1 MSLPLDLMM
10 FGALI
15 AFILL
20 GYPVAFTIAG
30 VATGFALLGWML
42 GDFNIQLMGAM
53 GQRFFGVL
61 TNPVLTA
68 IPLFVLMG
76 GILEKSRIAE
86 DLLETMGRLF
96 GKMNGGLGVSVV
108 LVGALLAASTGIVG
122 ATVVA
127 MGLIALPTMLRNGYD
142 PKLASG
148 MVCTAGTLGQII
160 PPSTLLIILAD
171 VMSNAF
177 QQAQYAQGKFTIE
190 TISVGQTFAAAMVP
204 GLLLVAV
211 YCVYIIG
218 RAKFFPGD
226 APAMKE
232 SVEPPSSVEIASAI
246 VPPIL
251 LIIAVLGSILGGVAS
266 PNEAASVGAVG
277 AILLAGRRLGVPV
290 KLIILATIALLVLA
304 VSAAAFPVRLQ
315 RSDVTIVGYVL
326 AAIYAGLALFALG
339 VVLKILRAAFADGL
353 LKSSLLSTLT
363 VTSMIFATILMASF
377 FSLVFVGLGG
387 EDRVHELLKEM
398 PGGATG
404 ALIFAMLFVFVL
416 GFFLDFVEISVILL
430 PVLIPPLILMGID
443 PIWLTVLIAINLQTS
458 FLTPPFGFSLFYLRG
473 AAPKE
478 ITTGQIYR
486 GVVPFIGLQSLP
498 SRSCGCSRLS
508 QLGFR
513 AGFIKVL
520 KNSRAAKTARCPD
533 LFLAGRAFAL
543 RRGRPKID
551 VGVLRCRIDFL
562 KLGFSELEIVER
574 ADTVNHLGCSAC
586 PNEGR
591 RDAAASQDPGK
602 CHLRQCLPA
611 PLGNGVECPDGC
623 KVLVAE
629 ELVLQGFALCCPAAF
644 RNVLQILVCQHA
656 LGEWGKGDGTNAEIV
671 QGVEKAV
678 FFHPTVEHGIARLM
692 DQTGSAELL
701 QDCCCFSG
709 PLRIVR
715 GNTDV

>member
-1 MSLPLDLMM
+1 MSLPLDLIM

-61 TNPVLTA
+61 INPVLTA

-76 GILEKSRIAE
+76 VILEKSRIAE

-96 GKMNGGLGVSVV
+96 GRMNGGLGVSVV

-204 GLLLVAV
+204 GLLLVVV
-211 YCVYIIG
+211 YCVYILA
-218 RAKFFPGD
+218 RARLFPSD
-226 APAMKE
+226 APAMRE
-232 SVEPPSSVEIASAI
+232 DVEKPSTQEIAAAI

-251 LIIAVLGSILGGVAS
+251 LIIAVLGSILGGIAS
-266 PNEAASVGAVG
+266 PNEAASVGAIG
-277 AILLAGRRLGVPV
+277 AILLAGRRLGVSTR
-290 KLIILATIALLVLA
+290 LIVLATLALLVLA
-304 VSAAAFPVRLQ
+304 VAATALPVRLQ
-315 RSDVTIVGYVL
+315 RSDVTLGGYLL
-326 AAIYAGLALFALG
+326 AGLYAGLAIFALG
-339 VVLKILRAAFADGL
+339 VVLRILVAAFADGL
-353 LKSSLLSTLT
+353 LKASLLSTLT

-387 EDRVHELLKEM
+387 EDRVHAILNEM

-486 GVVPFIGLQSLP
+486 GVVPFIFLQVVAVAILWLFPILATWLPRSLY
-498 SRSCGCSRLS
+498 
-508 QLGFR
+508 
-513 AGFIKVL
+513 
-520 KNSRAAKTARCPD
+520 
-533 LFLAGRAFAL
+533 
-543 RRGRPKID
+543 
-551 VGVLRCRIDFL
+551 
-562 KLGFSELEIVER
+562 
-574 ADTVNHLGCSAC
+574 
-586 PNEGR
+586 
-591 RDAAASQDPGK
+591 
-602 CHLRQCLPA
+602 
-611 PLGNGVECPDGC
+611 
-623 KVLVAE
+623 
-629 ELVLQGFALCCPAAF
+629 
-644 RNVLQILVCQHA
+644 
-656 LGEWGKGDGTNAEIV
+656 
-671 QGVEKAV
+671 
-678 FFHPTVEHGIARLM
+678 
-692 DQTGSAELL
+692 
-701 QDCCCFSG
+701 
-709 PLRIVR
+709 
-715 GNTDV
+715 